1 MIPVKNGQLRT
12 FGGADSVTPE
22 LLDRLYSR
30 MASWIRLLDS
40 TMRAEFPSW
49 EILSAFNVFDLGTK
63 PSDAVISESLSCLAK
78 AFVVNPGRLGGQF
91 VDFKTFAQVEVPLP
105 QSLAA
110 VSGSSLCARLGWEIC
125 APFPGTASSHD
136 SLRGLLLSFYIRC

>member
-91 VDFKTFAQVEVPLP
+91 VDFKTFAQVVTRP
-105 QSLAA
+105 QAQTRSAA
-110 VSGSSLCARLGWEIC
+110 SKLGSSQWIE
-125 APFPGTASSHD
+125 
-136 SLRGLLLSFYIRC
+136 SLRAAWLGDLRTLSWNCKFS